1 MGQQSAKPELDQE
14 IRYRYKGYPDEIELV
29 FANLKNKHR
38 FQKKMPAEK
47 NLQKEFET
55 FASKLIASEDQKKII
70 YNLPRKYKWRLLNK
84 HEEIMEGKS
93 QKNITKT
100 PLQKLMQRLI
110 DEQSVYAYNNLFNQ
124 IEQDRKQNDEIFWK
138 DFKNYKGPQ
147 ILIDII
153 SNQNMQS
160 RQSGKYDLLIKL
172 FEFIHY
178 MVTSFDQGIDYL
190 KRVPNGIQTI
200 VSCINPYHP
209 MITAYVFDVSSQ
221 FLLGNDE
228 DLENVCRG
236 FSEYKLNNSLSSR
249 FQVLIDILKDSPNIV
264 LIRNTVDFLFS
275 FISLPSNKQ
284 RAKLIR
290 QEFIELNIENIFE
303 IILTRIKLGK
313 YKIKDCT
320 EQAYLHILKN
330 QIQEFNYFEDGHI
343 DQNNSNLKMM
353 LLSKKNEQE
362 DIIKEESEEAETVDY
377 NSLAD
382 KLEELAEEKNEES
395 EEDEEV
401 DRLLLLSCTLNESD
415 TKIFQMHIQGIK
427 NQMQLFLTFNLD
439 DNEKTIL
446 DPVDSVFVKPENYE
460 ITFESLIEKL
470 KKKAFENDCYDQLTG
485 SLQKLLLL
493 PSDQDKVKKVFI
505 NLDKAL
511 SKIFASPQ
519 GIISEK
525 ELNALVENNRDLQS
539 LIKQINQLEESN
551 RIKDSE
557 ISGILLQKD
566 DISAKFL
573 DLKSQT
579 KEMENQ
585 IQTLLQE
592 INSLKVQIVNTQE
605 SSDTPSAP
613 QLGIP
618 PAPIIGGIPPAPI
631 LGNVPQAPQIGGIPP
646 APSIGGIPPAP
657 QLGGIPPAPPIG
669 GIPPAPQF
677 GSIPPPPPIGGIPP
691 APSFGGIPPV
701 NTYIQTILN
710 YIFMF
715 ILGTTYWRYSLC
727 STIWR
732 HPNSTT
738 NWRYSTCTI
747 IWRRPTCT
755 TNWRYTTSSI
765 NRRHPTGTIFWRYS
779 TCTTNWRYSTCKK
792 INKFILFHHFFLYL
806 FLLLKAPSI
815 GGIPPAP
822 SFGGIPPAPSVG
834 GIPPPPPFGGI
845 PQAPSI
851 GGIPPPPP
859 FGGIP
864 AAPTI
869 GGGIPPPPPPFGG
882 IPSAPSIGGVPPPPP
897 PPFGSSPAINLGG
910 GAPMP
915 PPLLMGTQAPML
927 PSFNMPMMMSQQ
939 PLQKQKKK
947 PNVPLKPFMWNTIT
961 ANNIKNTIWEKLNDE
976 KVELD
981 IKFIEDQFEKPAAP
995 TKLVTGASSQPNG
1008 STSTQDTQAPTKP
1021 MIVQKTSLIN
1031 GDRTKTYEIVLQ
1043 KLKISSN
1050 LISNALVSCD
1060 EKILTLNNLQSL
1072 NNICP
1077 KQEEVDLVTGYIEG
1091 GGKPEDL
1098 ANPEKFIFEV
1108 KKVKGFGDR
1117 IRGLIFLKTH
1127 EEMFLDLEPKVSKLK
1142 RGIFYLRDNKL
1153 IPEMLEYVLAFGNYL
1168 NGESARGGAWGFKF
1182 DSLIKISELKM
1193 KDNKTTLMMYVIDIF
1208 EKKYNPLISLE
1219 DEQALNLCEQLPISQ
1234 LNADLNEIKKNFR
1247 FMQKAIQSQTD
1258 LPNDNIKSKLERSV
1272 DAIEQRINSIDADIK
1287 NIDETY
1293 KQVAGLYGE
1302 KPTDPSEKFAEKF
1315 GQLFRKIKKEKADKQ
1330 NIEEAKKK
1338 EEEKKKKEE
1347 EKKAKEDLKASTSK
1361 VDQKQTKPDLKASIS
1376 NTSQQKTQVT
1386 DQSVSNP
1393 QQNLANIM
1401 KGMKSQLS
1409 QKANQKSENLENVRG
1424 TFIGMQ
1430 NLNSGDVRMSKCYQ
1444 NVRESMLMTKNKSDM
1459 LGLLKEMKQKKQQG
1473 IQQTGAEGGDD
1484 LQSVISK
1491 IGFLNK

>member
-1 MGQQSAKPELDQE
+1 MKQKCYYLLNKNLPQNINLLEIKIFSICTIVEKLKFKRGFKLKNKVHIYQLDQLMGQQSAKPELDQQ
-14 IRYRYKGYPDEIELV
+14 IRYRFKGYPDEIELV
-29 FANLKNKHR
+29 FGSLKNKHR
-38 FQKKMPAEK
+38 FQKKIPSDK
-47 NLQKEFET
+47 ILQKDFEN
-55 FASKLIASEDQKKII
+55 FASKLIASEDQKQII
-70 YNLPRKYKWRLLNK
+70 YNLPKKYKWRLLNK
-84 HEEIMEGKS
+84 HQDIMEGKS

-100 PLQKLMQRLI
+100 PLQKLLERLI
-110 DEQSVYAYNNLFNQ
+110 EEQSVYAYNNLFDQ
-124 IEQDRKQNDEIFWK
+124 IELERKQNDEIFWK
-138 DFKNYKGPQ
+138 DFKNYRGPQ

-153 SNQNMQS
+153 SNQNTQS

-178 MVTSFDQGIDYL
+178 MVTTFDQGIDYL

-209 MITAYVFDVSSQ
+209 MVTAYVFDVSSQ

-228 DLENVCRG
+228 DLESVCRG
-236 FSEYKLNNSLSSR
+236 FSEYKINNSLSSR
-249 FQVLIDILKDSPNIV
+249 FQILIDILKDSPNII

-320 EQAYLHILKN
+320 QQAYLNALKN
-330 QIQEFNYFEDGHI
+330 QIQEQNYFEDGHI

-382 KLEELAEEKNEES
+382 KLENFEEEKQEDDEV
-395 EEDEEV
+395 DEEV
-401 DRLLLLSCTLNESD
+401 DRLLLLSCTLNEGD
-415 TKIFQMHIQGIK
+415 TKIFQLHIQGIK

-439 DNEKTIL
+439 DSEKTIL
-446 DPVDSVFVKPENYE
+446 DPVDSVFVKPQNYE

-519 GIISEK
+519 GVISEK
-525 ELNALVENNRDLQS
+525 ELNALVESNKDMES
-539 LIKQINQLEESN
+539 LIKQINQLEEQN

-557 ISGILLQKD
+557 ISGILQQKD
-566 DISAKFL
+566 DISAKFI
-573 DLKSQT
+573 DLKNQT
-579 KEMENQ
+579 KEMESQ
-585 IQTLLQE
+585 IQTLLKE
-592 INSLKVQIVNTQE
+592 INQLKAQIVNNQ
-605 SSDTPSAP
+605 AP

-618 PAPIIGGIPPAPI
+618 QAPSIGGGIPPAPI
-631 LGNVPQAPQIGGIPP
+631 LGSVPQAPTLGDIPTAPPIFGIPPAPQIGGIPP
-646 APSIGGIPPAP
+646 APPIGGIPPVIKFVLFINLFIITILIKIKAPQFGGIPPPPPIGGIPPAP
-657 QLGGIPPAPPIG
+657 QIGGIPPAPPIG
-669 GIPPAPQF
+669 GIPPAPQI
-677 GSIPPPPPIGGIPP
+677 GGIPPAPQIGGIPPAPPIGGIPP
-691 APSFGGIPPV
+691 AP
-701 NTYIQTILN
+701 Q
-710 YIFMF
+710 
-715 ILGTTYWRYSLC
+715 
-727 STIWR
+727 
-732 HPNSTT
+732 
-738 NWRYSTCTI
+738 
-747 IWRRPTCT
+747 
-755 TNWRYTTSSI
+755 
-765 NRRHPTGTIFWRYS
+765 
-779 TCTTNWRYSTCKK
+779 
-792 INKFILFHHFFLYL
+792 
-806 FLLLKAPSI
+806 I

-822 SFGGIPPAPSVG
+822 PIGGIPPAPPIG
-834 GIPPPPPFGGI
+834 GIPPAPPIGGI
-845 PQAPSI
+845 PPAPSI

-859 FGGIP
+859 LGGIP
-864 AAPTI
+864 PVNQLFHFQKINNSISLQNQAPSF
-869 GGGIPPPPPPFGG
+869 GGIPPPP
-882 IPSAPSIGGVPPPPP
+882 APSIGGIP
-897 PPFGSSPAINLGG
+897 
-910 GAPMP
+910 PMP
-915 PPLLMGTQAPML
+915 PPFLIGTQAPM
-927 PSFNMPMMMSQQ
+927 MPQQ

-981 IKFIEDQFEKPAAP
+981 IKFIEDQFEKPTAP
-995 TKLVTGASSQPNG
+995 VKQVGGASSQPNG
-1008 STSTQDTQAPTKP
+1008 SNSNSTQGSTTAPPKP
-1021 MIVQKTSLIN
+1021 MIIQKTSLIN

-1098 ANPEKFIFEV
+1098 ANPEKFIYEV

-1127 EEMFLDLEPKVSKLK
+1127 EEMFLDLEPKVQKLR
-1142 RGIFYLRDNKL
+1142 RGIFYLKDNKL

-1219 DEQALNLCEQLPISQ
+1219 DEEALNLCEQLPISQ

-1258 LPNDNIKSKLERSV
+1258 LPNDNIKSKLDGSV
-1272 DAIEQRINSIDADIK
+1272 DAIEQRINSMDVEIK
-1287 NIDETY
+1287 TIDETY
-1293 KQVAGLYGE
+1293 KQVASLYGE

-1330 NIEEAKKK
+1330 KIEEAKKK

-1347 EKKAKEDLKASTSK
+1347 EKKAKEDLKTSTSK
-1361 VDQKQTKPDLKASIS
+1361 VDQKQAKPDLKASTS
-1376 NTSQQKTQVT
+1376 NVQQKNQVPE
-1386 DQSVSNP
+1386 QSVSNP
-1393 QQNLANIM
+1393 QQNLASIM
-1401 KGMKSQLS
+1401 KGFKSQLS
-1409 QKANQKSENLENVRG
+1409 QKANQKVENLENVRG

-1459 LGLLKEMKQKKQQG
+1459 LGLLKEMKMKKQSG
-1473 IQQTGAEGGDD
+1473 IQQSGGEGGED
-1484 LQSVISK
+1484 LQSAISK

>member
-14 IRYRYKGYPDEIELV
+14 IRYRFKGYPDEIELV

-38 FQKKMPAEK
+38 FQKKIPSDK
-47 NLQKEFET
+47 NLQKDFEN
-55 FASKLIASEDQKKII
+55 FANKLIASEDQKKII
-70 YNLPRKYKWRLLNK
+70 YNLPKKYKWRLLNK

-100 PLQKLMQRLI
+100 PLQKLLQRLI

-124 IEQDRKQNDEIFWK
+124 IELDRKQNEEIFWK
-138 DFKNYKGPQ
+138 DFKNYRGPQ

-200 VSCINPYHP
+200 VSCINPHHP
-209 MITAYVFDVSSQ
+209 MVTAYVFDVSSQ

-236 FSEYKLNNSLSSR
+236 FSEYKMNNSLSSR

-320 EQAYLHILKN
+320 EQAYLNILKN
-330 QIQEFNYFEDGHI
+330 QIQESNYFEDGHI

-362 DIIKEESEEAETVDY
+362 DTIKEESEEAEAVDY

-382 KLEELAEEKNEES
+382 KLEDFEEQKNEES
-395 EEDEEV
+395 DEDEEV

-415 TKIFQMHIQGIK
+415 TRIFQMHIQGIK

-519 GIISEK
+519 GILSEK
-525 ELNALVENNRDLQS
+525 ELNDLVEKNRDLDS
-539 LIKQINQLEESN
+539 LVKQMNQLEEQN

-557 ISGILLQKD
+557 ISGILQQKD
-566 DISAKFL
+566 DISAKFI

-585 IQTLLQE
+585 IQTLLKE
-592 INSLKVQIVNTQE
+592 INQLKAQIVNNQE
-605 SSDTPSAP
+605 TSNIPSAP
-613 QLGIP
+613 QSGIP
-618 PAPIIGGIPPAPI
+618 PAPNMGGIPPAPI
-631 LGNVPQAPQIGGIPP
+631 LLGNIPQAPTLGDIPTAPPIFGIPPAPSLGGIPP
-646 APSIGGIPPAP
+646 APS
-657 QLGGIPPAPPIG
+657 LGGIPPAPPIG
-669 GIPPAPQF
+669 GIPPAP
-677 GSIPPPPPIGGIPP
+677 SLGGIPP
-691 APSFGGIPPV
+691 
-701 NTYIQTILN
+701 
-710 YIFMF
+710 
-715 ILGTTYWRYSLC
+715 
-727 STIWR
+727 
-732 HPNSTT
+732 
-738 NWRYSTCTI
+738 
-747 IWRRPTCT
+747 
-755 TNWRYTTSSI
+755 
-765 NRRHPTGTIFWRYS
+765 
-779 TCTTNWRYSTCKK
+779 
-792 INKFILFHHFFLYL
+792 
-806 FLLLKAPSI
+806 APSI

-822 SFGGIPPAPSVG
+822 SFGGIPPAPSFG
-834 GIPPPPPFGGI
+834 GIPPPPPIGGI

-859 FGGIP
+859 
-864 AAPTI
+864 
-869 GGGIPPPPPPFGG
+869 PF
-882 IPSAPSIGGVPPPPP
+882 GVPP
-897 PPFGSSPAINLGG
+897 AVNLG

-915 PPLLMGTQAPML
+915 PPLLMGTQAPMM
-927 PSFNMPMMMSQQ
+927 PSFNMPMMMPQQ

-995 TKLVTGASSQPNG
+995 TKQATGATSLPNQTNG
-1008 STSTQDTQAPTKP
+1008 SNGTQSNTTAPPKP

-1077 KQEEVDLVTGYIEG
+1077 KQEEVDLVTGFIEG
-1091 GGKPEDL
+1091 GGKPEEL

-1127 EEMFLDLEPKVSKLK
+1127 EEMFLDLEPKVQKLR
-1142 RGIFYLRDNKL
+1142 RGIFYIRDNKL

-1208 EKKYNPLISLE
+1208 EKKYNPLISQE
-1219 DEQALNLCEQLPISQ
+1219 DEEALNLCEQLPISQ

-1258 LPNDNIKSKLERSV
+1258 LPNDNIKSKLDGSV
-1272 DAIEQRINSIDADIK
+1272 DAIEQRINSIDAEIK
-1287 NIDETY
+1287 TIDETY
-1293 KQVAGLYGE
+1293 KQVASLYGE

-1315 GQLFRKIKKEKADKQ
+1315 GQLFRKFKKEKADKLK
-1330 NIEEAKKK
+1330 IEEVKKK

-1361 VDQKQTKPDLKASIS
+1361 VDQKQAKPDLKASTS
-1376 NTSQQKTQVT
+1376 NTQQKVE
-1386 DQSVSNP
+1386 QSAPNP

-1401 KGMKSQLS
+1401 KGFKTQIS
-1409 QKANQKSENLENVRG
+1409 QKASQKAENLENVRG

-1459 LGLLKEMKQKKQQG
+1459 LGLLKEMKMKKQQG
-1473 IQQTGAEGGDD
+1473 IQQGGAEGGDD
-1484 LQSVISK
+1484 LQSAISK

>member
-1 MGQQSAKPELDQE
+1 MGQQSAKPELDQQ
-14 IRYRYKGYPDEIELV
+14 IRYRFKGYPDEIELV
-29 FANLKNKHR
+29 FGSLKNKHR
-38 FQKKMPAEK
+38 FQKKIPSDK
-47 NLQKEFET
+47 ILQKDFEN
-55 FASKLIASEDQKKII
+55 FASKLIASEDQKQII
-70 YNLPRKYKWRLLNK
+70 YNLPKKYKWRLLNK
-84 HEEIMEGKS
+84 HQDIMEGKS

-100 PLQKLMQRLI
+100 PLQKLLERLI
-110 DEQSVYAYNNLFNQ
+110 EEQSVYAYNNLFDQ
-124 IEQDRKQNDEIFWK
+124 IELERKQNDEIFWK
-138 DFKNYKGPQ
+138 DFKNYRGPQ

-153 SNQNMQS
+153 SNQNTQS

-178 MVTSFDQGIDYL
+178 MVTTFDQGIDYL

-209 MITAYVFDVSSQ
+209 MVTAYVFDVSSQ

-228 DLENVCRG
+228 DLESVCRG
-236 FSEYKLNNSLSSR
+236 FSEYKINNSLSSR
-249 FQVLIDILKDSPNIV
+249 FQILIDILKDSPNII

-320 EQAYLHILKN
+320 QQAYLNALKN
-330 QIQEFNYFEDGHI
+330 QIQEQNYFEDGHI

-382 KLEELAEEKNEES
+382 KLENFEEEKQEDDEV
-395 EEDEEV
+395 DEEV
-401 DRLLLLSCTLNESD
+401 DRLLLLSCTLNEGD
-415 TKIFQMHIQGIK
+415 TKIFQLHIQGIK

-439 DNEKTIL
+439 DSEKTIL
-446 DPVDSVFVKPENYE
+446 DPVDSVFVKPQNYE

-519 GIISEK
+519 GVISEK
-525 ELNALVENNRDLQS
+525 ELNALVESNKDMES
-539 LIKQINQLEESN
+539 LIKQINQLEEQN

-557 ISGILLQKD
+557 ISGILQQKD
-566 DISAKFL
+566 DISAKFI
-573 DLKSQT
+573 DLKNQT
-579 KEMENQ
+579 KEMESQ
-585 IQTLLQE
+585 IQTLLKE
-592 INSLKVQIVNTQE
+592 INQLKAQIVNNQE
-605 SSDTPSAP
+605 SSNIPSAP

-618 PAPIIGGIPPAPI
+618 QAPSIGGGIPPAPI
-631 LGNVPQAPQIGGIPP
+631 LGSVPQAPTLGDIPT
-646 APSIGGIPPAP
+646 APPIFGIPPAP
-657 QLGGIPPAPPIG
+657 QIGGIPPAPPIG
-669 GIPPAPQF
+669 GIPP
-677 GSIPPPPPIGGIPP
+677 
-691 APSFGGIPPV
+691 
-701 NTYIQTILN
+701 
-710 YIFMF
+710 
-715 ILGTTYWRYSLC
+715 
-727 STIWR
+727 
-732 HPNSTT
+732 
-738 NWRYSTCTI
+738 
-747 IWRRPTCT
+747 
-755 TNWRYTTSSI
+755 
-765 NRRHPTGTIFWRYS
+765 
-779 TCTTNWRYSTCKK
+779 
-792 INKFILFHHFFLYL
+792 
-806 FLLLKAPSI
+806 
-815 GGIPPAP
+815 
-822 SFGGIPPAPSVG
+822 
-834 GIPPPPPFGGI
+834 PPPPFG
-845 PQAPSI
+845 Q
-851 GGIPPPPP
+851 
-859 FGGIP
+859 
-864 AAPTI
+864 
-869 GGGIPPPPPPFGG
+869 
-882 IPSAPSIGGVPPPPP
+882 
-897 PPFGSSPAINLGG
+897 SPAINLGG
-910 GAPMP
+910 APMP
-915 PPLLMGTQAPML
+915 PPFLIGTQAPMM
-927 PSFNMPMMMSQQ
+927 PSFNMPMMMPQQ

-981 IKFIEDQFEKPAAP
+981 IKFIEDQFEKPTAP
-995 TKLVTGASSQPNG
+995 VKQVGGASSQPNG
-1008 STSTQDTQAPTKP
+1008 SNSNSTQGSTTAPPKP
-1021 MIVQKTSLIN
+1021 MIIQKTSLIN

-1098 ANPEKFIFEV
+1098 ANPEKFIYEV

-1127 EEMFLDLEPKVSKLK
+1127 EEMFLDLEPKVQKLR
-1142 RGIFYLRDNKL
+1142 RGIFYLKDNKL

-1219 DEQALNLCEQLPISQ
+1219 DEEALNLCEQLPISQ

-1258 LPNDNIKSKLERSV
+1258 LPNDNIKSKLDGSV
-1272 DAIEQRINSIDADIK
+1272 DAIEQRINSMDVEIK
-1287 NIDETY
+1287 TIDETY
-1293 KQVAGLYGE
+1293 KQVASLYGE

-1330 NIEEAKKK
+1330 KIEEAKKK

-1347 EKKAKEDLKASTSK
+1347 EKKAKEDLKTSTSK
-1361 VDQKQTKPDLKASIS
+1361 VDQKQAKPDLKASTS
-1376 NTSQQKTQVT
+1376 NVQQKNQVPE
-1386 DQSVSNP
+1386 QSVSNP
-1393 QQNLANIM
+1393 QQNLASIM
-1401 KGMKSQLS
+1401 KGFKSQLS
-1409 QKANQKSENLENVRG
+1409 QKANQKVENLENVRG

-1459 LGLLKEMKQKKQQG
+1459 LGLLKEMKMKKQSG
-1473 IQQTGAEGGDD
+1473 IQQSGGEGGED
-1484 LQSVISK
+1484 LQSAISK